1 MGWLEDERLFLRWRG
16 GVCAVAGRPASGQ
29 APSWRELVRRRQSE
43 CSQTGS
49 RRLFSMRNE
58 MMSRRAER
66 SNEAKES
73 SRAVGGADDREKCQW
88 QSGCPCTAAGKCST
102 APRVPSEGDQPVVR
116 PSLRKE
122 EPTRVLSAPESVG
135 SWWSVKGGGRSGAS
149 VMRSGDSRAGA
160 ERHRAWVCC
169 GENF

>member
-1 MGWLEDERLFLRWRG
+1 MVWRCTQQWNGGLACVGAAFLRWRG

-88 QSGCPCTAAGKCST
+88 QSGCPCTAADGNCSMRR
-102 APRVPSEGDQPVVR
+102 ACRVKAI
-116 PSLRKE
+116 SLSSG
-122 EPTRVLSAPESVG
+122 RVSA
-135 SWWSVKGGGRSGAS
+135 KRIHTT
-149 VMRSGDSRAGA
+149 A
-160 ERHRAWVCC
+160 ERSQKRWQPAERERRWAIWCVCYALR
-169 GENF
+169 